1 MDIIRKQ
8 TWLLLC
14 GGMELALA
22 KAAFGGPTS
31 AACGEEQFSTLHAS
45 INLTRE
51 DTMMDIGSRIKQITF
66 LGPNIFPPPDAERDM
81 ALLCDHYE
89 ERSLLL

>member
-51 DTMMDIGSRIKQITF
+51 DTMMDIGSRVSYE
-66 LGPNIFPPPDAERDM
+66 LSSCLPPPPFHTRFPSRPP
-81 ALLCDHYE
+81 LIHVH
-89 ERSLLL
+89 R